1 MVIAEE
7 NSCQSQLKQNEE
19 RKKCSQVINDV
30 VIPIQK
36 SNRQM
41 DWMVLKSKCATAML
55 SLVIVFTDY
64 CQHYAFLICR
74 WLKRKTIAWI
84 NEQCNDVNW
93 IEPTTTKWNHMIVP
107 RSNSTTIGNCSNESL
122 SNAAEPQTAD
132 GIIPKMC
139 CVLVANKRVNEAAVG
154 HHTFTANEN
163 YNRLVK
169 ITYFRLERQH

>member
-7 NSCQSQLKQNEE
+7 NSCQSQLKQIET
-19 RKKCSQVINDV
+19 RKKCRQVINDV

-41 DWMVLKSKCATAML
+41 DWMVLKSKCTTAL
-55 SLVIVFTDY
+55 LLLVIAFTDY
-64 CQHYAFLICR
+64 CHHYAFLICR
-74 WLKRKTIAWI
+74 WLKRKTIPWI
-84 NEQCNDVNW
+84 SERCNDVNW
-93 IEPTTTKWNHMIVP
+93 IEPTTTKCNHTIVP
-107 RSNSTTIGNCSNESL
+107 RSNSTTIGNRSNESL
-122 SNAAEPQTAD
+122 STTAETAD

-139 CVLVANKRVNEAAVG
+139 SVLVASKRVNEAAIG